1 MKKLLLLFYFLFF
14 SYANAELI
22 EINNCIYT
30 ASGNQK
36 IYDIRI
42 NKNVSHEEFKYDHDY
57 YQKYNSMLKI
67 SKKKFREN
75 YIKWGWDKE
84 QSDDWYKHFDPFK
97 NPKPV
102 WRLSGTNITSNQI
115 NKPGL
120 IIYDP
125 WEERLNDDYDYIW
138 LSRITTLDKDT
149 LDKFKSAGAEI
160 FKIKINDIW
169 SINTNSG
176 IVTYL
181 ETSSDKY
188 FEHERKTRFIN
199 LANPPTEMFE
209 TYAKNNPIKKVDTQ
223 KYEIDSYAGGIL
235 IAYEIG
241 SSIKNKII
249 FDFNDMS
256 LSKYYTINGTEE
268 QFARYKCPSSY
279 NDQNDDGSS
288 SGTAFFVS
296 NKGHLLTNN
305 HVVDGCEVS
314 KINYKGKDYNT
325 QLLATDKTLDLA
337 LLKVDFKNKSYINF
351 SSDEAKKMQK
361 IYVGGYPLGKGLSDD
376 LKISSGIVSSLKGF
390 EDNSNEIQIDA
401 AINSGNSGGPII
413 NEDGELIAI
422 AVSGMS
428 KDKTEGINFGI
439 KASAAERFLKSNNLK
454 ASSSFFSSSK
464 NNDELLEILEEAT
477 VYTYCD

>member
-42 NKNVSHEEFKYDHDY
+42 NKNVSHAEFKYDHDY
-57 YQKYNSMLKI
+57 YQKYNSMLQI

-75 YIKWGWDKE
+75 YTKWGWDKE
-84 QSDDWYKHFDPFK
+84 QSDDWYKHVDPFK

-120 IIYDP
+120 TIYDP

-249 FDFNDMS
+249 GRYFFLFCRSNVRFYS
-256 LSKYYTINGTEE
+256 LGQNI
-268 QFARYKCPSSY
+268 Y
-279 NDQNDDGSS
+279 NQ
-288 SGTAFFVS
+288 
-296 NKGHLLTNN
+296 
-305 HVVDGCEVS
+305 
-314 KINYKGKDYNT
+314 
-325 QLLATDKTLDLA
+325 
-337 LLKVDFKNKSYINF
+337 
-351 SSDEAKKMQK
+351 M
-361 IYVGGYPLGKGLSDD
+361 
-376 LKISSGIVSSLKGF
+376 
-390 EDNSNEIQIDA
+390 
-401 AINSGNSGGPII
+401 
-413 NEDGELIAI
+413 
-422 AVSGMS
+422 
-428 KDKTEGINFGI
+428 
-439 KASAAERFLKSNNLK
+439 
-454 ASSSFFSSSK
+454 
-464 NNDELLEILEEAT
+464 
-477 VYTYCD
+477 